1 MLLSSFLKCSINFS
15 KRCFSPQTWNTHF
28 HHAREIP
35 NKYSKI
41 RCRHFSIKNYFQN
54 ILFFPLLHN
63 VYFSSK
69 LVNSQIATWART
81 KADSGLFCM
90 LSWYFEIY
98 IKCVLLSLVIFACPT
113 KIFSLYSESQ
123 SVAYGK
129 WTNKQK
135 THNFPL
141 YQKST
146 LKLTC

>member
-28 HHAREIP
+28 HHACEIP

-54 ILFFPLLHN
+54 ILFFSPLHY

-69 LVNSQIATWART
+69 LANSQIATRART
-81 KADSGLFCM
+81 KADPGLFCM
-90 LSWYFEIY
+90 FSWYFEIY

-113 KIFSLYSESQ
+113 NIFSLHSESQ

-129 WTNKQK
+129 RTNEKP
-135 THNFPL
+135 TIFL
-141 YQKST
+141 FYQKST